1 MEGRLRVSGGATD
14 GVRVDAGLSVA
25 EVLERAGGVA
35 RRRTLLEWL
44 DRGELDRA
52 VGVGDVVRDGWGR
65 YALPGA
71 DEAVR
76 AAAALGG
83 VVGLTS
89 AALHHGWAVKQVPAR
104 PEIVLSRGRVVA
116 SGTHVR
122 VHRAELGTSDVDG
135 HWTRPETTL
144 AHCMRRLP
152 FDEALC
158 VVNSALREGIGS
170 QAVHSIADQARGPGS
185 SQMRR
190 LASVASGLPANPF
203 ESCLMAAA
211 LDVPGLDAQP
221 QVELPGLGRPDFV
234 DVARRLVLEA
244 DSFAWHGKRSSL
256 AADARRYNAMVCA
269 GWMVLRFSYEDVMG
283 DPAGVRRVLAEAVA
297 LANFLNKALSL
308 VPRPA

>member
-1 MEGRLRVSGGATD
+1 MG
-14 GVRVDAGLSVA
+14 AGLSVT

-35 RRRTLLEWL
+35 RRRTLLVWL
-44 DRGELDRA
+44 DRVDLERA
-52 VGVGDVVRDGWGR
+52 VSAGDVVRDGWGR

-104 PEIVLSRGRVVA
+104 PEIVLSRGRTVTA
-116 SGTHVR
+116 GGQVR
-122 VHRAELGTSDVDG
+122 VHRAELGPSEVDG

-158 VVNSALREGIGS
+158 VVNSALREGVGE
-170 QAVHSIADQARGPGS
+170 QTLQSIADQARGPGAA
-185 SQMRR
+185 QMRR
-190 LASVASGLPANPF
+190 LAQVASALPANPF
-203 ESCLMAAA
+203 ESCLMALA
-211 LDVPGLDAQP
+211 LDVTGLDVQP

-234 DVARRLVLEA
+234 DVEKRLVLEA
-244 DSFAWHGKRSSL
+244 DSFAWHGKRRFL

-283 DPAGVRRVLAEAVA
+283 DPADVQRVLGEAVA
-297 LANFLNKALSL
+297 LASHLNNALAL
-308 VPRPA
+308 LPRPA